1 MKQQTRHFT
10 SELTI
15 IGSGLAGCS
24 ASIFALNQGIST
36 AQTGNTGAIA
46 YTTGYLDLLGNLP
59 GENPRKL
66 DSPWDGIESLKTEY
80 PKNPLCRVSKEEI
93 SEAFDQVVSFISKS
107 GIIYSKPDGAN
118 KTAITPAGTSKPT
131 YSVPGTMLAGV
142 DAYQAKSKCII
153 IDFLGLR
160 GFSSREVVANLQND
174 WPSLTAGRI
183 AFPGME
189 SGEIYPEVMA
199 RALEVPSI
207 QEQLA
212 EAVKEILGDAEV
224 VGMPAIMG
232 MHNPDEVMNRLSEL
246 IGKPLFEIPTMPPSV
261 PGIRL
266 REMFEQVFPQKGITL
281 IPQQKVK
288 KVEFNDDA
296 VELYLTDNYGPIRI
310 SSQAVILA
318 SGRFLSGGLEAE
330 IEGISEPL
338 LGLHVSQPETRNDWY
353 REQYMDSRGHD
364 IHYSGIEVDEHFRP
378 LTAQG
383 NVVDPRLF
391 AAGIVLAH
399 QDWIRGRCGAG
410 VAIATAFKAVQGA
423 RKVIEDRK

>member
-10 SELTI
+10 SELTV

-59 GENPRKL
+59 GETPTKLENP
-66 DSPWDGIESLKTEY
+66 WEGIEKLQEQQ
-80 PKNPLCRVSKEEI
+80 PKNPLCRVSREEVE
-93 SEAFDQVVSFISKS
+93 EAFDQVVSFISEA
-107 GIIYSKPDGAN
+107 GIIYTRPDGTN

-131 YSVPGTMLAGV
+131 YSVPGTMVAGV
-142 DAYQAKSKCII
+142 EAFQAKSKCII
-153 IDFLGLR
+153 IDFRGLR

-174 WPSLTAGRI
+174 WPTLTAGRV
-183 AFPGME
+183 AFPDME

-199 RALEVPSI
+199 RALEVPAV

-212 EAVKEILGDAEV
+212 EAVKEILGDADV
-224 VGMPAIMG
+224 VGMPAILG
-232 MHNPDEVMNRLSEL
+232 MHNPDEVMNRLSGL

-266 REMFEQVFPQKGITL
+266 REMFEQVFPQRGITL

-288 KVEFNDDA
+288 KVAFNSDA
-296 VELYLTDNYGPIRI
+296 VELHLVDNYGPIRI
-310 SSQAVILA
+310 SSQAVLLA
-318 SGRFLSGGLEAE
+318 SGRFLSGGLEAG
-330 IEGISEPL
+330 IEGIREPL
-338 LGLHVSQPETRNDWY
+338 LGLHISQPDTRNDWY
-353 REQYMDSRGHD
+353 REKYMDSRGHD
-364 IHYSGIEVDEHFRP
+364 IHYSGIEVDDQFRP
-378 LTAQG
+378 LTAEG

>member
-1 MKQQTRHFT
+1 
-10 SELTI
+10 
-15 IGSGLAGCS
+15 
-24 ASIFALNQGIST
+24 
-36 AQTGNTGAIA
+36 
-46 YTTGYLDLLGNLP
+46 
-59 GENPRKL
+59 
-66 DSPWDGIESLKTEY
+66 
-80 PKNPLCRVSKEEI
+80 
-93 SEAFDQVVSFISKS
+93 
-107 GIIYSKPDGAN
+107 
-118 KTAITPAGTSKPT
+118 
-131 YSVPGTMLAGV
+131 MLAGV
-142 DAYQAKSKCII
+142 EAFQAKSKCII
-153 IDFLGLR
+153 IDFKGLR

-174 WPSLTAGRI
+174 WPALTSGRL

-199 RALEVPSI
+199 RALEVPAI

-212 EAVKEILGDAEV
+212 ESVKEILGDAEV
-224 VGMPAIMG
+224 IGMPAIMG
-232 MHNPDEVMNRLSEL
+232 MHEPDKVMNRLTEL

-288 KVEFNDDA
+288 KVEFTSDA
-296 VELYLTDNYGPIRI
+296 VELHLTDNYGPIRI

-318 SGRFLSGGLEAE
+318 SGRFLSGGLEA
-330 IEGISEPL
+330 GIDGINEPL
-338 LGLHVSQPETRNDWY
+338 MRLHVAQPENRNDWY

-364 IHYSGIEVDEHFRP
+364 IHYSGIEVDDQFRP
-378 LTAQG
+378 LTADG
-383 NVVDPRLF
+383 EVVDPRLF

-410 VAIATAFKAVQGA
+410 VAIATAFKAVQEA